1 MAPPVSAIA
10 AARVAA
16 APPEPTITARLADPV
31 ANLTALPNAAA
42 TPAPGPPVADRDLAR
57 NIQIELI
64 RLGCAK
70 GDAEDDWDRAV
81 QDAVRKFNRYA
92 KVRFDAGTPSRD
104 MMAALRGYDKRVC
117 PLECGPGTR
126 ARGDV
131 CVVIDRAVAPKSRKA
146 EPRERERK
154 AAAPRRAP
162 VERAAAAPKA
172 STRAIPNECRV
183 DEGYGR
189 LSSCDGK

>member
-1 MAPPVSAIA
+1 MPS
-10 AARVAA
+10 
-16 APPEPTITARLADPV
+16 
-31 ANLTALPNAAA
+31 
-42 TPAPGPPVADRDLAR
+42 VADGDLAC
-57 NIQIELI
+57 NIQLELV

-70 GDAEDDWDRAV
+70 GDADHDWDRAA
-81 QDAVRKFNRYA
+81 QDAMRKFNRYA
-92 KVRFDAGTPSRD
+92 KARFDVRAPSRD

-131 CVVIDRAVAPKSRKA
+131 CVAVDRAVTPNKA

-154 AAAPRRAP
+154 AAEPRRAP

-172 STRAIPNECRV
+172 STSTPN
-183 DEGYGR
+183 
-189 LSSCDGK
+189 SSNPNCGSRIQVGGKWCCTHRSVPSLVICP

>member
-1 MAPPVSAIA
+1 MAPQVSAIA
-10 AARVAA
+10 AAPVIA
-16 APPEPTITARLADPV
+16 APPEPAITARPADPV
-31 ANLTALPNAAA
+31 ANLAALPNAAA
-42 TPAPGPPVADRDLAR
+42 LPAPPVADRDLAR

-70 GDAEDDWDRAV
+70 GDTEDDWDRAV

-92 KVRFDAGTPSRD
+92 KVRFDVGAPSRD

-131 CVVIDRAVAPKSRKA
+131 CVAVDRAVTPKSRKA

-154 AAAPRRAP
+154 AAEPRRAP

-172 STRAIPNECRV
+172 STRAMPNECRL

-189 LSSCDGK
+189 FSPCDGK